1 MIPLP
6 ETLVSDSLCVT
17 KMGRKRASKNTH
29 RALVLP
35 TVVKPQP
42 SNVRRSERIKS
53 KSLVVSHPNTNCDIE
68 VIEYITLSDGE
79 KDEADTQL
87 EHESELADNLGEK
100 KSLEQKINCALQR
113 IDALNKAVELLKSKL
128 FYKWTRILPF
138 VKPHLGA
145 CILTHKRSFV
155 SELYMSIK
163 SITLEGERKTLSMGN
178 EESTHDSHDD
188 FFRQPR
194 SHDGSSPNTSHQY
207 HQPPSYDGSSA
218 NTSHQYHQPSSYAG
232 SSVNTRHQYKQR
244 PTYIADSFSSLDQV
258 VSALREAGL
267 ESSNLIIGIDFTK
280 SNEWTGK
287 HSFNHKSLHFTGNT
301 PNPYEQAISIIGRTL
316 SSFDEDNLIPCFGF
330 GDASTHDQNVFSFY
344 PDECYCHG
352 FEQVLAR
359 YREIVPHLKLA
370 GPTSF
375 APVIDAAVGI
385 VERSNGQ
392 YHVLVIIA
400 DGQVTRNSDTP
411 HGKFSPQE
419 QATINSIIAASHY
432 PLSIILVGVGDG
444 PWDEMQH
451 FDDNITQRLFDNF
464 QFVNFTK
471 ITSENKD
478 ASKKEAAF
486 ALAALMEIPIQY
498 RITQNLQIANENP
511 TSHQRKRPL
520 PPPKE
525 VIDRDNAVLAVPHVP
540 NFESVEPSAPA
551 AVESVCPICLTNPKD
566 MAFGCGHT
574 TCKECGV
581 TLSSCPMCRQEITTR
596 LRLYT

>member
-1 MIPLP
+1 
-6 ETLVSDSLCVT
+6 
-17 KMGRKRASKNTH
+17 
-29 RALVLP
+29 
-35 TVVKPQP
+35 
-42 SNVRRSERIKS
+42 
-53 KSLVVSHPNTNCDIE
+53 
-68 VIEYITLSDGE
+68 
-79 KDEADTQL
+79 
-87 EHESELADNLGEK
+87 
-100 KSLEQKINCALQR
+100 
-113 IDALNKAVELLKSKL
+113 
-128 FYKWTRILPF
+128 
-138 VKPHLGA
+138 
-145 CILTHKRSFV
+145 
-155 SELYMSIK
+155 
-163 SITLEGERKTLSMGN
+163 MGN
-178 EESTHDSHDD
+178 AES
-188 FFRQPR
+188 
-194 SHDGSSPNTSHQY
+194 NTSHR
-207 HQPPSYDGSSA
+207 SSDGSSA
-218 NTSHQYHQPSSYAG
+218 NTSHQYHQPPSFDGSSANASHQYHHPPSFDGSSANASHQYHHHPSYDESSVNTSYQYHQPVQPSSYAG
-232 SSVNTRHQYKQR
+232 SLVNTKHQHKQQS
-244 PTYIADSFSSLDQV
+244 TYIADNFSSLDQV

-287 HSFNHKSLHFTGNT
+287 YSFNHKSLHHIGNT

-330 GDASTHDQNVFSFY
+330 GDAYTHDQNVFSFY
-344 PDECYCHG
+344 PDDRYCHG
-352 FEQVLAR
+352 FEEVLAR

-375 APVIDAAVGI
+375 APVIDAAVDI

-400 DGQVTRNSDTP
+400 DGQVTRNSGTP

-419 QATINSIIAASHY
+419 QATINSIVAASHH

-451 FDDNITQRLFDNF
+451 FDDSITQRLFDNF

-471 ITSENKD
+471 IMSENRD

-498 RITQNLQIANENP
+498 RITQNLPLANEK
-511 TSHQRKRPL
+511 SISYQRKRPF

-525 VIDRDNAVLAVPHVP
+525 VIDRDNAVLAVPK
-540 NFESVEPSAPA
+540 FESVEPSAPA
-551 AVESVCPICLTNPKD
+551 TVESACPICLTNPKD

-581 TLSSCPMCRQEITTR
+581 TLSSCPMCRQPITTR
-596 LRLYT
+596 LRLFT